1 MFAFGGAT
9 TTPPTGA
16 ATSAP
21 VNTPVLFFSRRIGLS
36 GNRAVP
42 IEAGGRLTGKAGRY
56 SIGLLDIQTDDSR
69 EARTTSTNFS
79 VVRLKRD
86 ILRRS
91 YIGFIGT
98 NRAAGAATSDV
109 PNPVGPEDNL
119 VLGVDANLSFFQSV
133 NIVGYVAGSRTPG
146 FRGDDH
152 SYRARFDYD
161 ADRLGV
167 QVEQLAVGRN
177 FKPEV
182 GFLRRTDFI
191 ETLAQL
197 RISRRPKTWQS
208 VRRINYEGALDY
220 ITNGDRD
227 LENRQARIGV
237 RTELQNGDTWG
248 VGYSR
253 DFEFLA
259 NPFEIVPGTFVPAGA
274 YHSPTVRGNYT
285 LGTQRRISGDVSAA
299 YGTFYDG
306 DRTDLA
312 YRGRAELT
320 SRLSVEPGISL
331 NWVNLPTEHFIATLL
346 SGRATLSFTPRML
359 TAALIQYN
367 STSHLVTTNVR
378 FRWEYRPLSELF
390 IVYSDGR
397 DTLESGFPTLTNR
410 GLTVKLTRLLRF

>member
-1 MFAFGGAT
+1 M
-9 TTPPTGA
+9 
-16 ATSAP
+16 
-21 VNTPVLFFSRRIGLS
+21 
-36 GNRAVP
+36 
-42 IEAGGRLTGKAGRY
+42 
-56 SIGLLDIQTDDSR
+56 
-69 EARTTSTNFS
+69 
-79 VVRLKRD
+79 
-86 ILRRS
+86 
-91 YIGFIGT
+91 
-98 NRAAGAATSDV
+98 
-109 PNPVGPEDNL
+109 
-119 VLGVDANLSFFQSV
+119 
-133 NIVGYVAGSRTPG
+133 
-146 FRGDDH
+146 
-152 SYRARFDYD
+152 
-161 ADRLGV
+161 
-167 QVEQLAVGRN
+167 
-177 FKPEV
+177 

-306 DRTDLA
+306 NRTDLA

-367 STSHLVTTNVR
+367 STSHQVTTNVR